1 MNARIDLAA
10 KAAFLFSAV
19 LIAACQSGGYEAAQN
34 AALETDDQKASYAI
48 GLQIGGSLADIE
60 DHVDMDA
67 FLRGMQDAMSERE
80 PVIAQAELQEVMMRF
95 QQTIGEEQQARME
108 AEGAANLEAG
118 EAFLAENAAK
128 DGVMVTESGLQYE
141 VMRAAEGPKPTAE
154 DEVTVHYRGT
164 LIDGTEFDSSYGRGE
179 PTTFQVGGGV
189 IAGFA
194 EALQLMS
201 VGSQYRFV
209 IPGSLGYG
217 PAGNGAM
224 IGPNATLIFEV
235 ELIGVGE

>member
-19 LIAACQSGGYEAAQN
+19 LIAACQGGGYEAAQN
-34 AALETDDQKASYAI
+34 AALDTDDQKASYAI

-108 AEGAANLEAG
+108 AESAANLEAG

-128 DGVMVTESGLQYE
+128 DGVMVTASGLQYE
-141 VMRAAEGPKPTAE
+141 VMREAEGPKPTPE
-154 DEVTVHYRGT
+154 DEVTIHYRGT

-179 PTTFQVGGGV
+179 PTTFQVGGV

-194 EALQLMS
+194 EALQLMP

-224 IGPNATLIFEV
+224 IGPNATLIFEI

>member
-19 LIAACQSGGYEAAQN
+19 LIAACQGGGYEAAQN
-34 AALETDDQKASYAI
+34 AALDTDDQKASYAI

-108 AEGAANLEAG
+108 AESAANLEAG

-141 VMRAAEGPKPTAE
+141 VMREAEGPKPTPE
-154 DEVTVHYRGT
+154 DEVTIHYRGT

-179 PTTFQVGGGV
+179 PTTFQVGGV

-194 EALQLMS
+194 EALQLMP

-224 IGPNATLIFEV
+224 IGPNATLIFEI

>member
-1 MNARIDLAA
+1 MTTRIEAAAR
-10 KAAFLFSAV
+10 AAFLFSAV
-19 LIAACQSGGYEAAQN
+19 TLVACQSGGYESAQN

-67 FLRGMQDAMSERE
+67 FLRGMQDAMSDRE

-95 QQTIGEEQQARME
+95 QQTVSEEQQARME
-108 AEGAANLEAG
+108 ADGAANLEAG

-154 DEVTVHYRGT
+154 DEVTIHYRGT

-179 PTTFQVGGGV
+179 PTTFQVGGV

-194 EALQLMS
+194 EALQLME

-217 PAGNGAM
+217 PAGNGAL